1 MLVALAGGVGAA
13 RFLRGLVRVVP
24 PEAVTVIVNTA
35 DDEVFHGLYVCPDLD
50 TVTYTLAGAEHPE
63 QGWGLAGETFV
74 TMDAL
79 DRYGQDTWFRLG
91 DRDLGTHIYR
101 TERLAEG
108 ATISEVSAEI
118 AAGLGRRPP
127 PAADVRRPH
136 RHPGDRAAATTAATR
151 CSRCRSGSCASA
163 PTRRSSRWTSTG
175 SSAAARRPACSTRS
189 STAET
194 DPRLPVEP
202 GDLDRPDPRG
212 ARVSARCSPGAGTA
226 WSA

>member
-108 ATISEVSAEI
+108 ATISRGVGRDRR
-118 AAGLGRRPP
+118 GLGRGPP
-127 PAADVRRPH
+127 AAADVRRPDRDPGH
-136 RHPGDRAAATTAATR
+136 RP
-151 CSRCRSGSCASA
+151 
-163 PTRRSSRWTSTG
+163 P
-175 SSAAARRPACSTRS
+175 
-189 STAET
+189 
-194 DPRLPVEP
+194 
-202 GDLDRPDPRG
+202 
-212 ARVSARCSPGAGTA
+212 
-226 WSA
+226 